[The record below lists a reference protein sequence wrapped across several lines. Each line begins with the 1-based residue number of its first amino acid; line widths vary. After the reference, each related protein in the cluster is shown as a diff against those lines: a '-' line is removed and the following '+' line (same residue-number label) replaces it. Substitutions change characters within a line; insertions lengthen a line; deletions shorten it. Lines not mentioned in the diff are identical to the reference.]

1 MRFPFAL
8 ACGVLAAS
16 CAAPPESSA
25 PMPAE
30 SAPPESA
37 PPESAPAESALAP
50 AVSEPE
56 RGLLDSR
63 LGDAPLDFT
72 PNEPIGE
79 AQEPIAWA
87 LVIMATCMVAGALA
101 AEYGCKKNV
110 LHDLCP
116 PGTALTKTIHD
127 TMDKKRTVTVRIPCD
142 VLETM
147 ICGTGA
153 VTAGEIMK
161 HMCAGTL

>member
-16 CAAPPESSA
+16 CATPPESS
-25 PMPAE
+25 
-30 SAPPESA
+30 PP
-37 PPESAPAESALAP
+37 APAEPALAESTLAP
-50 AVSEPE
+50 AASASESE
-56 RGLLDSR
+56 RGLCESR
-63 LGDAPLDFT
+63 LDDAALDFT

-79 AQEPIAWA
+79 AQEPIAW
-87 LVIMATCMVAGALA
+87 VVVLA
-101 AEYGCKKNV
+101 AACWLAGTWAADYGCKKNI

-116 PGTALTKTIHD
+116 PGTVLTKTIHD
-127 TMDKKRTVTVRIPCD
+127 TMDKSKSVTARIPCD

-153 VTAGEIMK
+153 LTAGEIMK
-161 HMCAGTL
+161 HMCAGIL